1 MDHSGCFIKFVL
13 VSLEKALD
21 RSGHPTRAKPPYITL
36 RTYKNHINDNFR
48 VLCGPESQVL
58 GGTISDFT
66 VRGLDFR
73 KNCFKI
79 NKVLDLRNTVGANTT
94 YVLKTTQLRQQQ

>member
-1 MDHSGCFIKFVL
+1 M
-13 VSLEKALD
+13 
-21 RSGHPTRAKPPYITL
+21 
-36 RTYKNHINDNFR
+36 
-48 VLCGPESQVL
+48 L